1 LSLNMDR
8 FTRQGEEA
16 IYLAHKIVS
25 DNEQQRMEAEHL
37 LLAILRQN
45 ESVVKHLFRN
55 NDEIRKQMESDLTKY
70 INRLEKS
77 RTFAKEVYLSYSC
90 EQVIKKSEFEADQ
103 LQDEYLNP
111 EHMLLGILAHTGTEA
126 TTLLKRFEISSK
138 NVQKA
143 VSEIRVGKRITT
155 KSDTPETGMVDEF
168 AQDLVELAKENKF
181 DPVIGR
187 DEEVRRVIQVLSRRT
202 KNNPVLIGLPGV
214 GKTAI
219 VEGLAQ
225 RIYQNDVPETLKD
238 SRLLSLDLAAM
249 VAGAKYRGEFEDRLK
264 KLLKEIEDSDEHNI
278 LFIDE
283 LHTLVGA
290 GASEGALDASN
301 MLKPP
306 LARGVLRCVGATTL
320 KEYKKHIEKD
330 PALERRFQ
338 QINVAEPSVDDCIGI
353 LRGLKD
359 KYEVHHGVRIKDS
372 AILAAAR
379 LASRYI
385 TDRFLPDK
393 AIDLIDEAASSIRI
407 EIDSRPTV
415 IDQNDRRIMQ
425 LEIERKGLMRED
437 EDSEARSRINALD
450 SELRVLRSNN
460 KELIN
465 RWHKERAG
473 IQRIRVLKEEI
484 QKAQQEEIEAQR
496 ANDLELAAKL
506 KYGTLDNLQQELQ
519 EANKKMNTS
528 EQGRMLKEEIDEE
541 DIADVVSKWTGIPV
555 SKMLQMEQ
563 EKLLKME
570 EELGERLIGQKPA
583 LVSVSNAIRR
593 SRTGIQDP
601 NRPSGS
607 FIFLG
612 PTGVGKTELAK
623 ILAGFL
629 FNDERA
635 VVRLDMSEYAE
646 KHTVSRLLG
655 APPGYAGF
663 EEGGILTEAVYRKPY
678 SVVLFD
684 EIEKAHPEIF
694 NILLQVLDDGI
705 LTDSRGIQVDFKHT
719 IIILTTNLGSEL
731 ILKIQAENKK
741 VTNAMA
747 RKILLSK
754 FRPEMLNRLDE
765 IIVFSPLTLEDL
777 EEIVVIQ
784 IDRLV
789 ERLKT
794 NNSTTINVSKE
805 VRKFLAQEGYDPEF
819 GARPLKRVI
828 QRELEDVLAYKILDD
843 TIKNGD
849 TIDIRLKDDRISF
862 HKVKT
867 ANAIFNA

>member
-1 LSLNMDR
+1 
-8 FTRQGEEA
+8 
-16 IYLAHKIVS
+16 
-25 DNEQQRMEAEHL
+25 
-37 LLAILRQN
+37 
-45 ESVVKHLFRN
+45 
-55 NDEIRKQMESDLTKY
+55 
-70 INRLEKS
+70 
-77 RTFAKEVYLSYSC
+77 
-90 EQVIKKSEFEADQ
+90 
-103 LQDEYLNP
+103 
-111 EHMLLGILAHTGTEA
+111 MLLGILAHTGTEA
-126 TTLLKRFEISSK
+126 TILLKRFEINSK

-143 VSEIRVGKRITT
+143 VGEIRVGKRITT
-155 KSDTPETGMVDEF
+155 KSDTPETRMVDEY

-338 QINVAEPSVDDCIGI
+338 QIYVAEPSVDDCIGI

-393 AIDLIDEAASSIRI
+393 AIDLIDEAASSVRI

-450 SELRVLRSNN
+450 SELRILRSNN

-519 EANKKMNTS
+519 EANKKMSTS
-528 EQGRMLKEEIDEE
+528 DQGRMLKEEIDEE

-563 EKLLKME
+563 EKLLNME

-629 FNDERA
+629 FNDEKSM
-635 VVRLDMSEYAE
+635 VRLDMSEYSE

-678 SVVLFD
+678 SVILFD

-694 NILLQVLDDGI
+694 NILLQILDDGI
-705 LTDSRGIQVDFKHT
+705 LTDSRGIHVDFKHT
-719 IIILTTNLGSEL
+719 IIILTTNLGSEI

-741 VTNAMA
+741 VTSAMA

-784 IDRLV
+784 IGRLV

-794 NNSTTINVSKE
+794 NNATTINVSRE
-805 VRKFLAQEGYDPEF
+805 VRKFLAQEGFDPEF

-862 HKVKT
+862 HRVKT
-867 ANAIFNA
+867 ANAIFNV

>member
-1 LSLNMDR
+1 MDR

-45 ESVVKHLFRN
+45 ESVVKQLFSATG
-55 NDEIRKQMESDLTKY
+55 EKRKQMEADLNRY
-70 INRLEKS
+70 LNRLEKS

-90 EQVIKKSEFEADQ
+90 EQVIKKAEFEADQ
-103 LQDEYLNP
+103 LQDEFLNP
-111 EHMLLGILAHTGTEA
+111 EHLLLGILSHTGTEA
-126 TTLLKRFEISSK
+126 ANLLKRFEVSI
-138 NVQKA
+138 NQVQKT
-143 VSEIRVGKRITT
+143 VKELRGGKRITA
-155 KSDTPETGMVDEF
+155 KSDVEENKMVDEF
-168 AQDLVELAKENKF
+168 SQDLVELAKENKF

-225 RIYQNDVPETLKD
+225 RIHQKDVPETLKD

-338 QINVAEPSVDDCIGI
+338 QIYVAEPSVDDCIGI

-372 AILAAAR
+372 AIVASAKLAA
-379 LASRYI
+379 RYI

-425 LEIERKGLMRED
+425 LEIERKGLTRED
-437 EDSEARSRINALD
+437 DDSETRPRLNALD
-450 SELRVLRSNN
+450 QELKELRSSN

-465 RWHKERAG
+465 RWHKERASIQG
-473 IQRIRVLKEEI
+473 IRQLKEEI
-484 QKAQQEEIEAQR
+484 QKAQQEELEAQR
-496 ANDLELAAKL
+496 AGDLDVAANI
-506 KYGTLDNLQQELQ
+506 KYGKLDNLQQELQ
-519 EANKKMNTS
+519 EANKRMSTTD
-528 EQGRMLKEEIDEE
+528 QGRMLKEEIDEE

-555 SKMLQMEQ
+555 SKMLQQEQ
-563 EKLLKME
+563 EKLLNME
-570 EELGERLIGQKPA
+570 NELGEKLIGQKQA

-629 FNDERA
+629 FNDEKA
-635 VVRLDMSEYAE
+635 MVRLDMSEYSE

-655 APPGYAGF
+655 APPGYQGY
-663 EEGGILTEAVYRKPY
+663 EEGGILTEAIYRKPY
-678 SVVLFD
+678 SVILFD
-684 EIEKAHPEIF
+684 EVEKAHPEIF
-694 NILLQVLDDGI
+694 NILLQILDDGI
-705 LTDSRGIQVDFKHT
+705 LTDSRGIQVDFKHS
-719 IIILTTNLGSEL
+719 IVILTTNLGSEL
-731 ILKIQAENKK
+731 ILKIQGENKK
-741 VTNAMA
+741 VTSSMA

-754 FRPEMLNRLDE
+754 FRPELLNRLDE
-765 IIVFSPLTLEDL
+765 VIVFSPLGLEDL
-777 EEIVVIQ
+777 EQIVEIQVE
-784 IDRLV
+784 RLV
-789 ERLKT
+789 ARLKT
-794 NNSTTINVSKE
+794 NNSTFVNTSGE
-805 VRKFLAQEGYDPEF
+805 VRKFLAQQGFDPEF

-828 QRELEDVLAYKILDD
+828 QRELEDVLAYKILDG

-849 TIDIRLKDDRISF
+849 TIDIRIKDERISF
-862 HKVKT
+862 HRVKT
-867 ANAIFNA
+867 SNSIFNA